1 MSVNKEERK
10 RKDRKEAASRRA
22 LESLEAKEIRLAKVR
37 EDKAKK
43 LQKETSEDKEKR
55 LLKRREQYK
64 KNIQEKNKNK
74 KEAVSTFSRPI
85 SVQLSSVQQQRQW
98 QVYDMTDIYGVR
110 IYFEF
115 QRQLHCGI
123 HAINSREEFRLLIRV
138 IYSFLLSQ
146 ILLSFN

>member
-1 MSVNKEERK
+1 MRTKQNNCEMK
-10 RKDRKEAASRRA
+10 
-22 LESLEAKEIRLAKVR
+22 LAKI
-37 EDKAKK
+37 KK
-43 LQKETSEDKEKR
+43 KI
-55 LLKRREQYK
+55 LLKLREQYK